1 MKTYLMKE
9 VFNLNHSTSLK
20 LCCATS
26 VEHNVVEPQRR
37 IKEAVVCF
45 LDEPMPGCR
54 KIHALPIIAM
64 VKDRS
69 APDFPLVILVGKCM
83 PSGA

>member
-1 MKTYLMKE
+1 MKTYLMKK

-26 VEHNVVEPQRR
+26 VEHNIVEPQRR
-37 IKEAVVCF
+37 IKEAVVFF

-64 VKDRS
+64 VVKGPQCPR
-69 APDFPLVILVGKCM
+69 FPSSNFSGKM
-83 PSGA
+83 YA